1 MKLSELLVEIGL
13 ERELEKDPEITGITH
28 NSKWVQPGFIFV
40 AIRGAKSDGHD
51 FIPQALER
59 GAVVIVGEGFD
70 WTLQSPVPYLH
81 VENARHALGD
91 LSSAFYDHPSRE
103 LEVVGITGT
112 DGKTTTAWMTHHLLK
127 SAGIKTGL
135 LSTVGYKLA
144 DDVLHHFPAHF
155 TTPESPEVQRLL
167 REMVD
172 AGCEA
177 AVLEVSSHALQLE
190 RVRGIQFGVGVFTNL
205 TPEHL
210 DFHHT
215 MEEYFKTKATLFDH
229 SNHFI
234 SNADNEWTARLDS
247 DEFFSTRANKRA
259 NKRTKTRANWQAE
272 NIVQKPSGLE
282 FNVTAFEESFS
293 AQLPMIGDFN
303 VQNTLAALAATHTIL
318 YTPGQYQSDS
328 IEMLE
333 VLIHNLSS
341 FAGVPGRMQ
350 MVQHNKQSPRVVVDF
365 AHTAPALEKA
375 LLALRPTTTGK
386 LIVVIGAAGGNR
398 DPQKRAPL
406 GQIATQYA
414 DHAIFTEED
423 CRDTPIMD
431 ILLEMERGAKQ
442 NPHPSYELIPDRR
455 EAIWAALERATPQ
468 DTVLLAGKG
477 PEETLERAGEV
488 LPWNEVEVALELL
501 GKITNTLE
509 G

>member
-1 MKLSELLVEIGL
+1 
-13 ERELEKDPEITGITH
+13 
-28 NSKWVQPGFIFV
+28 
-40 AIRGAKSDGHD
+40 
-51 FIPQALER
+51 
-59 GAVVIVGEGFD
+59 
-70 WTLQSPVPYLH
+70 
-81 VENARHALGD
+81 
-91 LSSAFYDHPSRE
+91 
-103 LEVVGITGT
+103 
-112 DGKTTTAWMTHHLLK
+112 
-127 SAGIKTGL
+127 
-135 LSTVGYKLA
+135 
-144 DDVLHHFPAHF
+144 
-155 TTPESPEVQRLL
+155 
-167 REMVD
+167 VD

-177 AVLEVSSHALQLE
+177 AVLEVSSHALALE
-190 RVRGIQFGVGVFTNL
+190 RVRGVHFDVGVFTNL

-210 DFHHT
+210 DFHNT
-215 MEEYFKTKATLFDH
+215 MEEYFETKASLFDH

-234 SNADNEWTARLDS
+234 ANADNEWVARINS
-247 DEFFSTRANKRA
+247 DEFFSIKAKARV
-259 NKRTKTRANWQAE
+259 NWQAK

-282 FNVTAFEESFS
+282 FSVVAFGEHFP

-303 VQNTLAALAATHTIL
+303 VQNTLAALASSHKIL
-318 YTPGQYQSDS
+318 HTPGQDERDS
-328 IEMLE
+328 IETLE
-333 VLIHNLSS
+333 FLIKHLSS

-431 ILLEMERGAKQ
+431 ILYEMERGAKQ
-442 NPHPSYELIPDRR
+442 NAHPSYELIPDRR

-501 GKITNTLE
+501 GKITHTLE